1 MSWKKIGGLNYN
13 ESKRGVSDYEGHL
26 YNKLVVNDLSVN
38 NVINVDESVG
48 ISLPATQLDLSI
60 PKNKQLLLS
69 VGGNYKQTGSTL
81 EIFNQDSTNNNNATQ
96 KHALVHT
103 DDDILQINPNQDY
116 EKSVHIYSSVDYP
129 TKILGNLDIS
139 ADNVNV

>member
-48 ISLPATQLDLSI
+48 ISLPAT
-60 PKNKQLLLS
+60 
-69 VGGNYKQTGSTL
+69 T
-81 EIFNQDSTNNNNATQ
+81 
-96 KHALVHT
+96 
-103 DDDILQINPNQDY
+103 
-116 EKSVHIYSSVDYP
+116 
-129 TKILGNLDIS
+129 
-139 ADNVNV
+139 